1 MALRT
6 YIEQSEACIEI
17 GARVILFTRRSVL
30 WLGLCAVSLCV
41 SPVLAAERV
50 MVRQQTHVVSA
61 CFDFLPADQREDPT
75 LACELSALVHHEGR
89 LWFFNDK
96 SHALLPVSLTASL
109 LPKASHQSKPASD
122 GVGTARDTETYLTA
136 LRAGPN
142 SPLDHA
148 SKFEAAAQSVD
159 DPIDFAITAFDRF
172 DSLNPRFDRF
182 NALFFW
188 PRGQIERARLV
199 ARSERNGQLSSIK
212 LRALLES
219 QVKSSYFKIEGL
231 AALPGRRLLVGIRE
245 TGSSFREP
253 VFRFL
258 VIELR
263 YVLDSEHGLRLLDD
277 VRLVAD
283 WQPSDLLT
291 RDDSQAPPA
300 VSQTSPA
307 VSQASPEVSQTS
319 PEVSQVSRE
328 DRQALLPGLGLS
340 SIEYC
345 QEHDRLFFLLSA
357 ESGSRMDGFL
367 LSQKREQ
374 FDIGEKPSPLRDE
387 QGLLVHFSHKSE
399 GMAVIGTD
407 CRLLISHDDDRFLG
421 GTPSRANLREMIY
434 SVIDL
439 RLK

>member
-1 MALRT
+1 MGAKPCEVREIRGLSALVT
-6 YIEQSEACIEI
+6 VFA
-17 GARVILFTRRSVL
+17 TRWVL
-30 WLGLCAVSLCV
+30 WIGICAVSLFV

-50 MVRQQTHVVSA
+50 TVRKQTHVVSA

-75 LACELSALVHHEGR
+75 LACELSALIHHEGR

-96 SHALLPVSLTASL
+96 SHASLPVSLTASL
-109 LPKASHQSKPASD
+109 LPKASHQSKHASD
-122 GVGTARDTETYLTA
+122 DVGKARDTETYLTA

-258 VIELR
+258 VTELR

-277 VRLVAD
+277 VRIVAD
-283 WQPSDLLT
+283 WQPSELFAPEVP
-291 RDDSQAPPA
+291 QAPPA
-300 VSQTSPA
+300 VSQVSPAVSQVSPA
-307 VSQASPEVSQTS
+307 VSQAS
-319 PEVSQVSRE
+319 RE
-328 DRQALLPGLGLS
+328 DRQAVIPGLGLS

-345 QEHDRLFFLLSA
+345 QDHDRLFFLLSA
-357 ESGSRMDGFL
+357 ESNSRMDGFL

-374 FDIGEKPSPLRDE
+374 FEAGEKPSFLRDE
-387 QGLLVHFSHKSE
+387 QGHLVRFSHKPE
-399 GMAVIGTD
+399 GMAVIGSD

-421 GTPSRANLREMIY
+421 GTPSRDNLREMIY

-439 RLK
+439 RLN

>member
-122 GVGTARDTETYLTA
+122 GVGKARDTETYLTA

-300 VSQTSPA
+300 VSQ
-307 VSQASPEVSQTS
+307 ASPEVSQA
-319 PEVSQVSRE
+319 SRE

-374 FDIGEKPSPLRDE
+374 FEIGEKPSPLRDE

>member
-122 GVGTARDTETYLTA
+122 GVGKARDTETYLTA

-148 SKFEAAAQSVD
+148 SKFEAAAHSVD

-300 VSQTSPA
+300 VSQ
-307 VSQASPEVSQTS
+307 ASPEVSQA
-319 PEVSQVSRE
+319 SRE

-374 FDIGEKPSPLRDE
+374 FEIGEKPSPLRDE
-387 QGLLVHFSHKSE
+387 QGLLVHFSHKPE

>member
-30 WLGLCAVSLCV
+30 WLVLCAVSLCV

-122 GVGTARDTETYLTA
+122 GVGKARDTETYLTA

-245 TGSSFREP
+245 TGSGFREP

-258 VIELR
+258 VTELR

-277 VRLVAD
+277 VRIVAD
-283 WQPSDLLT
+283 WQPSELFDPEV
-291 RDDSQAPPA
+291 SQAPPA
-300 VSQTSPA
+300 VSQVSPA
-307 VSQASPEVSQTS
+307 VSQAS
-319 PEVSQVSRE
+319 RE
-328 DRQALLPGLGLS
+328 GRQAVIPGLGLS

-374 FDIGEKPSPLRDE
+374 FEIGEKPSPLRDE
-387 QGLLVHFSHKSE
+387 QGLLVHFSHKPE

>member
-109 LPKASHQSKPASD
+109 LPKASPQAKPASH
-122 GVGTARDTETYLTA
+122 GVGKARDTETYLTA

-148 SKFEAAAQSVD
+148 SKFEAAAHSVD

-300 VSQTSPA
+300 VSQ
-307 VSQASPEVSQTS
+307 ASPEVSQA
-319 PEVSQVSRE
+319 SRE

-374 FDIGEKPSPLRDE
+374 FEIGEKPSPLRDE
-387 QGLLVHFSHKSE
+387 QGLLVHFSHKPE

>member
-17 GARVILFTRRSVL
+17 GARVILLTRRSVL
-30 WLGLCAVSLCV
+30 WLELCAVSLCV

-96 SHALLPVSLTASL
+96 SHASLPVSLTASL

-122 GVGTARDTETYLTA
+122 GVGKARDTETYLTA

-277 VRLVAD
+277 VRIVAD
-283 WQPSDLLT
+283 WQPSELLA
-291 RDDSQAPPA
+291 RDDSQAPPEL
-300 VSQTSPA
+300 SQAPPA
-307 VSQASPEVSQTS
+307 VSQASPEVSQA
-319 PEVSQVSRE
+319 SRE

-374 FDIGEKPSPLRDE
+374 FEIGEKPSPLRDE
-387 QGLLVHFSHKSE
+387 QGLLVHFSHKPE

-439 RLK
+439 RLN

>member
-50 MVRQQTHVVSA
+50 TVRKQTHVVSA

-122 GVGTARDTETYLTA
+122 GVGKARDTETYLTA

-300 VSQTSPA
+300 VSQ
-307 VSQASPEVSQTS
+307 ASPEVSQA
-319 PEVSQVSRE
+319 SRE

-374 FDIGEKPSPLRDE
+374 FEIGEKPSPLRDE

>member
-122 GVGTARDTETYLTA
+122 GVGKARDTETYLTA

-258 VIELR
+258 VTELR

-277 VRLVAD
+277 VRIVAD
-283 WQPSDLLT
+283 WQPSELFAPEVP
-291 RDDSQAPPA
+291 QAP
-300 VSQTSPA
+300 PA
-307 VSQASPEVSQTS
+307 VSQASPEVSQA
-319 PEVSQVSRE
+319 SRE

-374 FDIGEKPSPLRDE
+374 FEIGEKPSPLRDE

>member
-122 GVGTARDTETYLTA
+122 GVGKARDTETYLTA

-300 VSQTSPA
+300 VSQASPE

-319 PEVSQVSRE
+319 PEVSQASRE

>member
-122 GVGTARDTETYLTA
+122 GVGKARDTETYLTA

-300 VSQTSPA
+300 VSQASPE
-307 VSQASPEVSQTS
+307 VSQASPEVSQA
-319 PEVSQVSRE
+319 SRE

-374 FDIGEKPSPLRDE
+374 FEIGEKPSPLRDE

>member
-30 WLGLCAVSLCV
+30 WLGLCAVSLFV

-96 SHALLPVSLTASL
+96 SHASLPVSLTASL

-122 GVGTARDTETYLTA
+122 GVGKARDTETYLTA

-283 WQPSDLLT
+283 WQPSELFAPEVP
-291 RDDSQAPPA
+291 QAPPA
-300 VSQTSPA
+300 VSQVSPA
-307 VSQASPEVSQTS
+307 VSQAS
-319 PEVSQVSRE
+319 RE
-328 DRQALLPGLGLS
+328 DRQAVIPGLGLS

-374 FDIGEKPSPLRDE
+374 FEIGEKPSPLRDE
-387 QGLLVHFSHKSE
+387 QGLLVHFSHKPE

-439 RLK
+439 RLN

>member
-1 MALRT
+1 MRAKPCEVREIRGLSALVT
-6 YIEQSEACIEI
+6 VFA
-17 GARVILFTRRSVL
+17 TRWVL
-30 WLGLCAVSLCV
+30 WIGICAVSLFV
-41 SPVLAAERV
+41 SPVLAAERLT
-50 MVRQQTHVVSA
+50 VRKQTHVVSA

-96 SHALLPVSLTASL
+96 SHASLPVSLTASL

-122 GVGTARDTETYLTA
+122 GVGKARDTETYLTA

-300 VSQTSPA
+300 VSQASPA
-307 VSQASPEVSQTS
+307 VSQASPEVSQA
-319 PEVSQVSRE
+319 SRE

-374 FDIGEKPSPLRDE
+374 FEIGEKPSPLRDE
-387 QGLLVHFSHKSE
+387 QGLLVHFSHKPE

-439 RLK
+439 RLN

>member
-17 GARVILFTRRSVL
+17 GARVILLTRRSVL

-122 GVGTARDTETYLTA
+122 GVGKARDTETYLTA

-300 VSQTSPA
+300 VSQASPA
-307 VSQASPEVSQTS
+307 VSQASPEVSQA
-319 PEVSQVSRE
+319 SRE

-387 QGLLVHFSHKSE
+387 QGLLVRFSHKPE